1 MRKAQKTPQGPAT
14 ERLRFGIAAALGLFL
29 LCSAPA
35 MALAQS
41 AGSGTSSVASAPIP
55 GDAVSELIALST
67 SHFEAG
73 QRELREGHLEMAK
86 AEFNKSLE
94 VLLESRFGARTVPR
108 IREHFDRLVERISAY
123 ELTALAQGD
132 GFTEKRYEPATI
144 DDLLTISTFEQPP
157 ATPETKRA
165 VSDDLQE
172 TPHDIDIPLNGRVLQ
187 YVQLFSGR
195 LKSYLEDGLSRGVQ
209 YLPMIQEV
217 FRAEGL
223 PLDLA
228 YVPLIESAFKPS
240 ALSKA
245 KAKGIWQFMRGTALE
260 NGLQH
265 DWYIDERADPEKA
278 TRAAAKYLTTL
289 HNMFGDW
296 HLALASYN
304 GGPGR
309 VQRAVK
315 RSKRT
320 DFWQLSASSRYLPRE
335 TRDYVPLILAAI
347 VIARNP
353 AQYGLAIV
361 EPELPQTERVTVYG
375 PIDLRKVAEW
385 AGVPAEVIQDLNP
398 ELRRWTTPV
407 RATDYTLTVPQG
419 TGARIL
425 AAMGTAEPEDLVSFN
440 RYTVKKGET
449 IQTIAKKLKVSRTDL
464 AEANYLSTKARLDA
478 GQQLIIPRAPT
489 LLLAAGDRSEREPDA
504 VVARDIDT
512 GRGGPDTIVA
522 VAPAPPR
529 RASAEP
535 TRVVHR
541 VRSGETLSSI
551 AQKYNTSVAAVR
563 QANKL
568 RGSVIKV
575 GQRLTISVPRSVQ
588 AD

>member
-1 MRKAQKTPQGPAT
+1 MRKAQKTPQGPGT

-35 MALAQS
+35 VALAQS
-41 AGSGTSSVASAPIP
+41 AGSGTSSVSSAPIP

-157 ATPETKRA
+157 ATPETKQA

-353 AQYGLAIV
+353 A
-361 EPELPQTERVTVYG
+361 
-375 PIDLRKVAEW
+375 
-385 AGVPAEVIQDLNP
+385 
-398 ELRRWTTPV
+398 
-407 RATDYTLTVPQG
+407 
-419 TGARIL
+419 
-425 AAMGTAEPEDLVSFN
+425 
-440 RYTVKKGET
+440 
-449 IQTIAKKLKVSRTDL
+449 
-464 AEANYLSTKARLDA
+464 
-478 GQQLIIPRAPT
+478 
-489 LLLAAGDRSEREPDA
+489 
-504 VVARDIDT
+504 
-512 GRGGPDTIVA
+512 
-522 VAPAPPR
+522 
-529 RASAEP
+529 
-535 TRVVHR
+535 
-541 VRSGETLSSI
+541 
-551 AQKYNTSVAAVR
+551 
-563 QANKL
+563 
-568 RGSVIKV
+568 
-575 GQRLTISVPRSVQ
+575 
-588 AD
+588 

>member
-1 MRKAQKTPQGPAT
+1 MRKAQKTPQGPGT

-35 MALAQS
+35 VALAQS
-41 AGSGTSSVASAPIP
+41 AGSGTSSVSSAPIP

-157 ATPETKRA
+157 ATPETKQA

-385 AGVPAEVIQDLNP
+385 AGVPAEAIQDLNP

-425 AAMGTAEPEDLVSFN
+425 TAMGTAEPEDLVSFN

-489 LLLAAGDRSEREPDA
+489 TMLAARTDTPAPVAESRSVDA
-504 VVARDIDT
+504 VVASNVR
-512 GRGGPDTIVA
+512 
-522 VAPAPPR
+522 PPVVQN
-529 RASAEP
+529 ASAASGV
-535 TRVVHR
+535 TRLTHR
-541 VRSGETLSSI
+541 VKRGETLFSI
-551 AQKYNTSVAAVR
+551 ANLYQTTVAALKQWNR
-563 QANKL
+563 IS
-568 RGSVIKV
+568 GSAIKI
-575 GQRLTISVPRSVQ
+575 GQRLTIVRSTGS
-588 AD
+588 ATN